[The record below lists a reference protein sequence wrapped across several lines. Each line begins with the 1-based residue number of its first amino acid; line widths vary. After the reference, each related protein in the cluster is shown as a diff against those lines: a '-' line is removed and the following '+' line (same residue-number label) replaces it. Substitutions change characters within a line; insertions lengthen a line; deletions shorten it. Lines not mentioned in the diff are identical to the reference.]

1 MASETIKILLLED
14 DKGEVDELTTTAERL
29 GEEKNIQTDFIVFP
43 SLTAEVYEKLV
54 KEHFDFL
61 VVDLSLS
68 GDDADHFSWKDFIDI
83 VFKKFHIP
91 IIINS
96 WNPDPNIPEENSLVK
111 LFNRSNSAEEILNY
125 IFNVY
130 KTGIT
135 KVFWRNWPI
144 NSTLTDLIYRGELPD
159 IQKWISD
166 WTTIFNSE
174 ESLARYIL
182 SHLESRL
189 SNNYKNFHTEEVYL
203 KVKAEEIGNDQSIKL
218 KTWRIIK
225 QIGTD
230 QLYVII
236 NPACDIANGK
246 FVNIICLHI
255 DPLAEVFNDQ
265 DFIGNINDY
274 LNNQSNNKKEKI
286 EKYIKRKTGDFSIIL
301 PKTSLCEGGFINF
314 KKIKS
319 LDHSQISQT
328 TPPLLLWYEAVCDIA
343 PLFVKDIISKFSS
356 YYARQW
362 TPDYEDV
369 FYFKSFLYFIKNRFI
384 NNCFMRIF
392 NN

>member
-1 MASETIKILLLED
+1 MED
-14 DKGEVDELTTTAERL
+14 DEGEVDELTTTAERL

-96 WNPDPNIPEENSLVK
+96 WNQDPNIPEENSLVK

-203 KVKAEEIGNDQSIKL
+203 KVKTEEIGNDQSIKL

-286 EKYIKRKTGDFSIIL
+286 EKYIKGKTGDFSIIL
-301 PKTSLCEGGFINF
+301 PKTSLCEGGCINF

-319 LDHSQISQT
+319 LDRNQISQT
-328 TPPLLLWYEAVCDIA
+328 TPPLLLWYEAVCEIA
-343 PLFVKDIISKFSS
+343 PLIVKDIISKVSS
-356 YYARQW
+356 YYSRQW
-362 TPDYEDV
+362 TPDYKDV
-369 FYFKSFLYFIKNRFI
+369 FYFKSFL
-384 NNCFMRIF
+384 
-392 NN
+392 

>member
-1 MASETIKILLLED
+1 MEPETIKILLLED
-14 DKGEVDELTTTAERL
+14 DETQVDELTITAERL
-29 GEEKNIQTDFIVFP
+29 GEEKNIQTDFVVFS

-111 LFNRSNSAEEILNY
+111 LFNRSNPSEELLNY

-144 NSTLTDLIYRGELPD
+144 NSALTDLIYRGELPD
-159 IQKWISD
+159 IQKWISH
-166 WTTIFNSE
+166 WTTTFNSE

-182 SHLESRL
+182 SYLESRL

-203 KVKAEEIGNDQSIKL
+203 KVKTEEIGNDQSIKL

-225 QIGTD
+225 PINSD
-230 QLYVII
+230 KLYII
-236 NPACDIANGK
+236 MNPACDIASNK
-246 FVNIICLHI
+246 FDNIICLHI
-255 DPLAEVFNDQ
+255 EPLAHVFDNS
-265 DFIGNINDY
+265 FTNNINNYFNGVDGAKKKIE
-274 LNNQSNNKKEKI
+274 NTIKEKNG
-286 EKYIKRKTGDFSIIL
+286 YYWMIL
-301 PKTSLCEGGFINF
+301 PKTSLCEGGRINF

-319 LDHSQISQT
+319 LDRNQISQT
-328 TPPLLLWYEAVCDIA
+328 NSWYLIWYEAICDMA

-369 FYFKSFLYFIKNRFI
+369 FYFKSFL
-384 NNCFMRIF
+384 
-392 NN
+392 

>member
-1 MASETIKILLLED
+1 MEPEKIKILLLED
-14 DKGEVDELTTTAERL
+14 NQGEVAELKATAERL
-29 GEEKNIQTDFIVFP
+29 GEEKNIQTDFVVFP
-43 SLTAEVYEKLV
+43 SLTAKVYEELV

-83 VFKKFHIP
+83 VFRKFHIP

-96 WNPDPNIPEENSLVK
+96 WNQDLNIPEENSLVR
-111 LFNRSNSAEEILNY
+111 LFNKSNPSEELVNY

-135 KVFWRNWPI
+135 KILWRNWLI

-166 WTTIFNSE
+166 WTTTFNSE

-189 SNNYKNFHTEEVYL
+189 SNDYKNFHTEEVYL
-203 KVKAEEIGNDQSIKL
+203 KVKTDENGNNRAIEL
-218 KTWRIIK
+218 KTWRIVK

-286 EKYIKRKTGDFSIIL
+286 EKYIKGKTGDFSIIL
-301 PKTSLCEGGFINF
+301 PKTSLCEGGCINF

-319 LDHSQISQT
+319 LDHSQVSQT
-328 TPPLLLWYEAVCDIA
+328 SPRLLLWYEAVCDIA

-362 TPDYEDV
+362 TPDYQDV
-369 FYFKSFLYFIKNRFI
+369 FYLKSFL
-384 NNCFMRIF
+384 
-392 NN
+392 

>member
-1 MASETIKILLLED
+1 MEPETIKILLLED
-14 DKGEVDELTTTAERL
+14 DEGEVDELTTTAERL

-96 WNPDPNIPEENSLVK
+96 WNQDPNIPEENSLVK

-203 KVKAEEIGNDQSIKL
+203 KVKTEEIGNDQSIKL

-286 EKYIKRKTGDFSIIL
+286 EKYIKGKTGDFSIIL
-301 PKTSLCEGGFINF
+301 PKTSLCEGGCINF

-362 TPDYEDV
+362 TPDYKDV
-369 FYFKSFLYFIKNRFI
+369 FYFKSFL
-384 NNCFMRIF
+384 
-392 NN
+392 

>member
-1 MASETIKILLLED
+1 MEPETIKILLLED
-14 DKGEVDELTTTAERL
+14 DEGEVAELTTTAERL

-96 WNPDPNIPEENSLVK
+96 WNQDPNIPEENSLVK

-203 KVKAEEIGNDQSIKL
+203 KVKTEEIGNDQSIKL

-286 EKYIKRKTGDFSIIL
+286 EKYIKGKTGDFSIIL
-301 PKTSLCEGGFINF
+301 PKTSLCEGGCINF

-362 TPDYEDV
+362 TPDYKDV
-369 FYFKSFLYFIKNRFI
+369 FYFKSFL
-384 NNCFMRIF
+384 
-392 NN
+392 

>member
-1 MASETIKILLLED
+1 MEPETIKILLLED
-14 DKGEVDELTTTAERL
+14 NQGQVDELKATAERL
-29 GEEKNIQTDFIVFP
+29 GEGNGIQTDFVVFP
-43 SLTAEVYEKLV
+43 SLTAKVYEELV

-68 GDDADHFSWKDFIDI
+68 GDGMNHFSWRDFIDI

-111 LFNRSNSAEEILNY
+111 LFNKSNSSEDLFNY

-135 KVFWRNWPI
+135 KVFWRNWAI

-166 WTTIFNSE
+166 WTTTFNSE

-182 SHLESRL
+182 SYLESRL

-203 KVKAEEIGNDQSIKL
+203 KVKTEEIGNDQSIKL
-218 KTWRIIK
+218 KTWRII
-225 QIGTD
+225 QPINSD
-230 QLYVII
+230 ELYII
-236 NPACDIANGK
+236 MNPACDIASNK
-246 FVNIICLHI
+246 VDNIICLHI
-255 DPLAEVFNDQ
+255 EPLAHVFDESFTN
-265 DFIGNINDY
+265 NINNYFRGVDSAKKKIE
-274 LNNQSNNKKEKI
+274 NAIKEK
-286 EKYIKRKTGDFSIIL
+286 EGYYWIIL
-301 PKTSLCEGGFINF
+301 PKTSLCEGGRINF

-319 LDHSQISQT
+319 LDHNQISQINS
-328 TPPLLLWYEAVCDIA
+328 WYLVWYKAICDIA

-369 FYFKSFLYFIKNRFI
+369 FRFKSFL
-384 NNCFMRIF
+384 
-392 NN
+392 

>member
-1 MASETIKILLLED
+1 MEPETIKILLLED
-14 DKGEVDELTTTAERL
+14 DQGEVDALKATAERL
-29 GEEKNIQTDFIVFP
+29 GEEKNIQTDFVVFS
-43 SLTAEVYEKLV
+43 SLTADIYEELV

-68 GDDADHFSWKDFIDI
+68 GDDVDHFSWNDFIDI

-111 LFNRSNSAEEILNY
+111 LFNKSNSSDELFSY

-159 IQKWISD
+159 IQKWVSNSP
-166 WTTIFNSE
+166 TTFNSE

-189 SNNYKNFHTEEVYL
+189 SNDYKNFHTEEVYL
-203 KVKAEEIGNDQSIKL
+203 KVKTEENGNDQGVEL
-218 KTWRIIK
+218 KTWRIVKPI
-225 QIGTD
+225 D
-230 QLYVII
+230 SDELYVII

-255 DPLAEVFNDQ
+255 DPLPEAFKNQ
-265 DFIGNINDY
+265 DFISNINDY
-274 LNNQSNNKKEKI
+274 LNNGRTNKKEKI
-286 EKYIKRKTGDFSIIL
+286 ENYIKNQTGDFSIIL
-301 PKTSLCEGGFINF
+301 PKTSLCEGGRINF

-328 TPPLLLWYEAVCDIA
+328 KPWLLCWYKAVCDIA

-369 FYFKSFLYFIKNRFI
+369 FYFKSFL
-384 NNCFMRIF
+384 
-392 NN
+392 